1 MIKRILALLLI
12 LVLSAGTLAGAKEA
26 PASAAERIMFYHQST
41 APEALERWPYNAIP
55 CKSASFSVLGGNG
68 CSIFAGLH
76 AYQWLYGRFE
86 SIEEQTARARE
97 MVALLQGASP
107 AVKGNGPYV
116 AYLYAHEKGGAYKA
130 IDISRKQK
138 EIIDFFDNKG
148 GALYIHA
155 TWEGGGHY
163 FIAVGY
169 TYQEIAGK
177 ETFLLHIVD
186 SGWGG
191 TVEAFEAYTFE
202 TFEPA
207 VATEENW
214 FTAQE
219 YWMPLQDGVNIAF
232 GLWTRPETAK

>member
-1 MIKRILALLLI
+1 MMKRILLLL
-12 LVLSAGTLAGAKEA
+12 LALTLGAGTLAGAEEA
-26 PASAAERIMFYHQST
+26 PVSATERIMFYNQST
-41 APEALERWPYNAIP
+41 APEALEKWPYNAIP
-55 CKSASFSVLGGNG
+55 CKSASYSILGGNG

-76 AYQWLYGRFE
+76 AYQWIYGKFD
-86 SIEEQTARARE
+86 SVEEQTARARE
-97 MVALLQGASP
+97 MVGLLHGESP
-107 AVKGNGPYV
+107 AVQGNGPYA
-116 AYLYAHEKGGAYKA
+116 AYLYAHEKGAYKA
-130 IDISRKQK
+130 IDIQKKQRN
-138 EIIDFFDNKG
+138 IIDFFDNKG

-169 TYQEIAGK
+169 TYQQIAGE

-191 TVEAFEAYTFE
+191 TVSAFEAYDFE

-207 VATEENW
+207 AATEEDW

-219 YWMPLQDGVNIAF
+219 YWMPLQEGVEIAF
-232 GLWTRPETAK
+232 GLWARPEKLQ